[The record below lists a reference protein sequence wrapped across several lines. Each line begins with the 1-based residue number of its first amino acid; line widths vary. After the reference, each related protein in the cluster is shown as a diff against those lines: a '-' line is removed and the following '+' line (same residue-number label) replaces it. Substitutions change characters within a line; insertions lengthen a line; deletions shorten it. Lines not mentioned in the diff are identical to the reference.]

1 MWGTVEDF
9 GWILTHTEHLPL
21 YFLPFWELSW
31 WLHIAFPNDLVRE
44 NYLSK
49 TQTESHVH
57 WPDFT
62 LPSISFFVLLLSVL
76 TCGFDYSILDLQINQ
91 GSRKIS
97 VYFSYQWR
105 WLGILLWH
113 RKQNLSELKSQ
124 NPFRK
129 EHFWRSL
136 VGRWEFI
143 SSDLILKLWTHF
155 TAGWE

>member
-9 GWILTHTEHLPL
+9 GWILTHTEHFPL
-21 YFLPFWELSW
+21 YFLPFLRTV
-31 WLHIAFPNDLVRE
+31 LVITYCLPQWSCKRK
-44 NYLSK
+44 LPIK
-49 TQTESHVH
+49 DPESHVH

-62 LPSISFFVLLLSVL
+62 LPSISFFALLLSVL

-91 GSRKIS
+91 ESRKIL

-105 WLGILLWH
+105 WLGILTP
-113 RKQNLSELKSQ
+113 ETKSKRAQ
-124 NPFRK
+124 KPKSIRK